1 MNNLDIIMYESFQEE
16 QKKRKSENEGR
27 SLLYPNAD
35 DEEYE
40 EELMDQCFKE
50 D

>member
-1 MNNLDIIMYESFQEE
+1 MEE
-16 QKKRKSENEGR
+16 YDEDEGR
-27 SLLYPNAD
+27 FLLFPNAD

-40 EELMDQCFKE
+40 EELLDMLD

>member
-1 MNNLDIIMYESFQEE
+1 MNDFDYTNDED
-16 QKKRKSENEGR
+16 EGR
-27 SLLYPNAD
+27 FLLFPNAD

-40 EELMDQCFKE
+40 EELMDMIS